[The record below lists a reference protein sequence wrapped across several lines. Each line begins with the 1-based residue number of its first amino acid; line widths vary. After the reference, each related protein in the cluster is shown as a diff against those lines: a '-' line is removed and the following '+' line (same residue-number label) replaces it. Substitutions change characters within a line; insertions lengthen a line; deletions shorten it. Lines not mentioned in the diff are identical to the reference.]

1 MRRTIDRDGRGRR
14 LRNAQKTGDR
24 TRVNLR
30 DAALFFSLLPVPSP
44 PFFFLRRSSDHSI
57 FIAESI
63 NGKPVSIVCSALRP
77 LPSSCT
83 PHYRN
88 VSPHQCLYLSL
99 PRVTLNFLCPG
110 RRDTSLNSH
119 NYSSSPLTI

>member
-30 DAALFFSLLPVPSP
+30 GAALFFSFH
-44 PFFFLRRSSDHSI
+44 PFRRPLFFLRGSSDHSI

-63 NGKPVSIVCSALRP
+63 NGKPVSIVCSVLRP
-77 LPSSCT
+77 LPSSRT